1 MSSHGSGTQIRS
13 SWITC
18 PMWLT
23 VPWSLYSHLR
33 LSSCKSRHFSNMLV
47 ETSGRP
53 VIAKREISAASL
65 RYHLMACLVFWLVAT
80 LAVCSVSIFWDIS
93 PGSQV
98 VRIKLR
104 QIGRDTLKE
113 LKGSPR
119 EIVIRLWTCHVP
131 TSPRSRKLWLWLHL
145 KTPFWDRHQDIFFI
159 LGVQASPSAVLWE
172 VPPSVHDRRGWA

>member
-1 MSSHGSGTQIRS
+1 MSSHGPGTQIRS
-13 SWITC
+13 SRITC

-65 RYHLMACLVFWLVAT
+65 RYHLMTCLVFWLVAT

-93 PGSQV
+93 SCEDQT
-98 VRIKLR
+98 
-104 QIGRDTLKE
+104 QTDRDTLKE

-131 TSPRSRKLWLWLHL
+131 TSPQSRKLWLWLHL
-145 KTPFWDRHQDIFFI
+145 KTPFWDRHQDVFI
-159 LGVQASPSAVLWE
+159 LGVQASPFAVLWE